1 MQALG
6 NHEFDRQIGGLVP
19 FLQAVNFSVISANIN
34 ASLEPDVSD
43 LFTKS
48 VVRVVAGRRV
58 GIVGYTTADTPLM
71 SSPGQW
77 SVGSL

>member
-71 SSPGQW
+71 SFPGQW